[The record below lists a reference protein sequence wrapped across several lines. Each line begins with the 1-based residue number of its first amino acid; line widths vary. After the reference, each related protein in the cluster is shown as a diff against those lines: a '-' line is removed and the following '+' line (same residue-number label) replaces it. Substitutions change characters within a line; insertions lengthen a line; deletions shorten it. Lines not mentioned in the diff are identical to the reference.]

1 MTCSITPGP
10 WRVAPAA
17 DYDSGVNVDSKSG
30 FVCLVG
36 VVDGDNSGGNERIC
50 NDAIAIAEVPEMID
64 ILDALVNCA
73 WQEDLTNIRSR
84 ASAVLE
90 KIPQQIKASA

>member
-10 WRVAPAA
+10 WHVAPAA

-36 VVDGDNSGGNERIC
+36 VVGGDNSEENERIC

-64 ILDALVNCA
+64 ILDSLVNRA
-73 WQEDLTNIRSR
+73 RQEDLTNIRSR

-90 KIPQQIKASA
+90 KIPQQIKALA